1 MEIQKVKTEEKAKH
15 RRTTISEYLI
25 RKYGREPR
33 ITEKEMKENQW
44 KWH

>member
-1 MEIQKVKTEEKAKH
+1 MEIQEVKNGRKAKNK
-15 RRTTISEYLI
+15 RTTIGEYLI